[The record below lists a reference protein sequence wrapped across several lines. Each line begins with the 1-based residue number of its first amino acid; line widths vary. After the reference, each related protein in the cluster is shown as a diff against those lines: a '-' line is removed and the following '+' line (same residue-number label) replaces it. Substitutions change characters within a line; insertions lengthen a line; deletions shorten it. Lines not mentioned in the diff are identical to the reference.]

1 MKLIAFAL
9 TILTVFTCFGQSN
22 EPDSVNVSFRV
33 GHRYFDPALGNNR
46 EAMDSFI
53 KLVQKAKAEDNIE
66 SIVVRAYTSPD
77 GSDRANT
84 LLAQRRCD
92 VIADLIAKRANVNPS
107 LIHRLPEGIAWNELR
122 RLVAATPDVPSQQKV
137 LDILDHTPVL
147 VYDAH
152 GKVIDGRKKQLMDLK
167 GGTVYRWLY
176 ANLFPRVR
184 NAVAVA
190 LVKKHDDSIPETV
203 NSEPEQEDNVAETI
217 SSETI
222 ESDTIS
228 DQPDLIIYEEETTVI
243 DAQPEKVIVGN
254 RVALKTNLLGYA
266 ALMPNLE
273 VEWMFTKKW
282 SAALEYQ
289 AAWYSK
295 TTPDKRWVYRLATLT
310 PEVRYWPIE
319 RTRWH
324 GMYVG
329 VFGGIGMYDLAKTNK
344 GHEGEGFMTGI
355 SAGYMWPI
363 GKYLSLDAGIGVGY
377 MRARDKVYVPADGH
391 FLYQLTKNINY
402 VGPLRLKLSLVW
414 RLYREKIKH

>member
-1 MKLIAFAL
+1 MKFIAFAL
-9 TILTVFTCFGQSN
+9 SILTVFTCFGQSN

-77 GSDRANT
+77 GSNKANT

-92 VIADLIAKRANVNPS
+92 VIADLIASRTHVNPS
-107 LIHRLPEGIAWNELR
+107 LIRRMPEGIAWDELR
-122 RLVAATPDVPSQQKV
+122 RLIADNPDVPSRQKV
-137 LDILDHTPVL
+137 LDILDNTPVL
-147 VYDAH
+147 VFDAN
-152 GKVIDGRKKQLMDLK
+152 GKIIDGRKKQLMDLK

-190 LVKKHDDSIPETV
+190 LIRKHNDSVPIDSESKNEETIIEAGKDT
-203 NSEPEQEDNVAETI
+203 SEPENVADQ
-217 SSETI
+217 
-222 ESDTIS
+222 SDI
-228 DQPDLIIYEEETTVI
+228 IIYEEETTVV
-243 DAQPEKVIVGN
+243 DTLSQPEKVIVGN

-266 ALMPNLE
+266 VLMPNLE
-273 VEWMFTKKW
+273 LEWMCAKRW
-282 SAALEYQ
+282 SVALEVQ
-289 AAWYSK
+289 SAWYSK
-295 TTPDKRWVYRLATLT
+295 TTPEKHKVYRLATLT

-319 RTRWH
+319 RKRWH

-329 VFGGIGMYDLAKTNK
+329 LFGGIGMYDLSKGKK

-363 GKYLSLDAGIGVGY
+363 SKHLSLDAGIGIGY
-377 MRARDKVYVPADGH
+377 MRARDKVYVPLDGH
-391 FLYQLTKNINY
+391 YLYQLTKNINY

-414 RLYREKIKH
+414 RLYSEKIKR